1 MSDRMTNAAF
11 ARTDKTFAAACEQ
24 AGIDP
29 SSRQAGKFRRQTGV
43 AYRVASRRANAEKM
57 TCAALR
63 AALGLKASDKTR
75 KAALV
80 DLYLAQ

>member
-1 MSDRMTNAAF
+1 MFNAEFAKTN
-11 ARTDKTFAAACEQ
+11 TDFIDACAE

-43 AYRVASRRANAEKM
+43 AYRVATRKANAEAM
-57 TCAALR
+57 TCKALR

-75 KAALV
+75 KADLV
-80 DLYLAQ
+80 AAYLAQ